1 MDQLLARPTLTAET
15 LNATA
20 RLLGV
25 DDSGVVSIDHPLL
38 AKDRPDITIRA
49 DAKGWIR
56 FLSKEVSLLRLLATG
71 GLRIKGSPK
80 LLAAFGKCFPS

>member
-25 DDSGVVSIDHPLL
+25 DDSGVISIDHPLL

-56 FLSKEVSLLRLLATG
+56 FLS
-71 GLRIKGSPK
+71 
-80 LLAAFGKCFPS
+80 